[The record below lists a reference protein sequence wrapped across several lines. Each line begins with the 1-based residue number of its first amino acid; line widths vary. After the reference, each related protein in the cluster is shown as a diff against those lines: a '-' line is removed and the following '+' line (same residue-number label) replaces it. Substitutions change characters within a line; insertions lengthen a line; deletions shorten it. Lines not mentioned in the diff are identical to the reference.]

1 MLNKFTKLTPKSKMS
16 VLNKYLEVL
25 GIQRVA
31 EYCIAKGEKR
41 ILKKNEFFNLQ
52 NELCNSLGYIAEGGF
67 RYITTNVSNIEFI
80 VAYTFAEDFVTD
92 YPALQTGN
100 PCMFSGQAI
109 SDSVIY
115 VITKEQI
122 DAFYRKPINREL
134 RAMIAETFLADI
146 YSKLIIMHCDTPEE
160 RYKKLVKRYPKIL
173 NQVALKEIASYIN
186 VTPETLSRIRKKIV
200 TSED

>member
-1 MLNKFTKLTPKSKMS
+1 MS

-25 GIQRVA
+25 GIERVA
-31 EYCIAKGEKR
+31 QYCINKGEKR
-41 ILKKNEFFNLQ
+41 IIRKNEFFNKQ
-52 NELCNSLGYIAEGGF
+52 DEFCNSLGYIAEGGF
-67 RYITTNVSNIEFI
+67 RYITKNMVGIEFI

-92 YPALQTGN
+92 YPALQTGS
-100 PCMFSGQAI
+100 PSMFSGQAI

-115 VITKEQI
+115 VISKEQLNT
-122 DAFYRKPINREL
+122 FYKKSVNRDL

-160 RYKKLVKRYPKIL
+160 RYKKLVKRYPNIL

-186 VTPETLSRIRKKIV
+186 VTPETLSRIRKKLL

>member
-1 MLNKFTKLTPKSKMS
+1 MS
-16 VLNKYLEVL
+16 VLNKYLKVL
-25 GIQRVA
+25 GIERVA
-31 EYCIAKGEKR
+31 EFCINKGEKR
-41 ILKKNEFFNLQ
+41 FLKKNDFFNRQ
-52 NELCNSLGYIAEGGF
+52 EDFCNSLGYIAEGGF
-67 RYITTNVSNIEFI
+67 RYITKNMADIEFI

-92 YPALQTGN
+92 YPALQTGS

-115 VITKEQI
+115 VVSKEQLN
-122 DAFYRKPINREL
+122 AFYRKAVNRDL

-146 YSKLIIMHCDTPEE
+146 YSKLIIMHCDPPEE
-160 RYKKLVKRYPKIL
+160 RYKKLVKKYPKIL

-186 VTPETLSRIRKKIV
+186 VTPETLSRIRKKIL

>member
-1 MLNKFTKLTPKSKMS
+1 MS

-31 EYCIAKGEKR
+31 DYCISKGEKK
-41 ILKKNEFFNLQ
+41 IIKKNEFFNSQ
-52 NELCNSLGYIAEGGF
+52 NEACNSLGFIAEGGF
-67 RYITTNVSNIEFI
+67 RYIHTNASKIEFI

-92 YPALQTGN
+92 YPALQTN
-100 PCMFSGQAI
+100 SPSMFSGQAI

-115 VITKEQI
+115 VISKEQL
-122 DAFYRKPINREL
+122 DAFYHKPMNREL
-134 RAMIAETFLADI
+134 RAMIAESFLADI
-146 YSKLIIMHCDTPEE
+146 YSKLIIMHCDTPEQ
-160 RYKKLVKRYPKIL
+160 RYKKLVKKYPKIL